1 MKLLAG
7 IALFLLC
14 ALVGEGKSR
23 RLVKRERTL
32 GTFCK
37 LIREIGERQQSA
49 LVSFREGALM
59 SPPSPERE
67 ALLELADGKDPDLVL
82 LTAEEHAGLAAYA
95 RSRSRSTAAL
105 QDERDR
111 LLLLLQ
117 SAREQAG
124 EERLRKG
131 QVYRSVGYLC
141 GVAAL
146 LLVL

>member
-23 RLVKRERTL
+23 RLAKRERTL
-32 GTFCK
+32 SAFCK

-67 ALLELADGKDPDLVL
+67 ALLELAGGKDPDLVL
-82 LTAEEHAGLAAYA
+82 PAQCNI
-95 RSRSRSTAAL
+95 STVP
-105 QDERDR
+105 QGDP
-111 LLLLLQ
+111 
-117 SAREQAG
+117 S
-124 EERLRKG
+124 
-131 QVYRSVGYLC
+131 
-141 GVAAL
+141 
-146 LLVL
+146 